1 MQIEKN
7 PKVISLRN
15 IAEHLFE
22 KTYKQKYELIMSELK
37 DQKDIKQR
45 IQEFETFK
53 ENLMYY
59 DLIIS

>member
-37 DQKDIKQR
+37 D
-45 IQEFETFK
+45 
-53 ENLMYY
+53 
-59 DLIIS
+59 